1 MLTRQLGLR
10 PYAETYAAMR
20 SFTEARDASTPD
32 ELWFLEHPPVFT
44 QGQAGKPEHL
54 LDAGAIPVVQSN
66 RGGQVTYHGPGQLI
80 VYVLIDLKRRGFGI
94 RDLVT
99 RLEQA
104 MIQTLASFGITAQA
118 RADAPGVYVSQ
129 VHWPDSSEVSA
140 HDELRKIGS
149 LGLRVSRG
157 CSYHGLALNV
167 DMNLQPFSRINP
179 CGLRSMRMTQLSELI
194 AENKASTSLTAVAT
208 VLELALR
215 DQLEKNSPDKS
226 AGASGAASAV

>member
-1 MLTRQLGLR
+1 MKTPVETLLVRQLGLR

-20 SFTEARDASTPD
+20 SFTESRDASKLD
-32 ELWFLEHPPVFT
+32 ELWFLEHPSVFT
-44 QGQAGKPEHL
+44 QGQAGRPEHL
-54 LDAGAIPVVQSN
+54 LDAGDIPVVQSN
-66 RGGQVTYHGPGQLI
+66 RGGQITYHGPGQLI

-104 MIQTLASFGITAQA
+104 MIQTLASFGIIAQA

-129 VHWPDSSEVSA
+129 IKWPDSSETST
-140 HDELRKIGS
+140 HGELRKIGS

-157 CSYHGLALNV
+157 CSYHGLALNI
-167 DMNLQPFSRINP
+167 DMDLQPFSRINP
-179 CGLRSMRMTQLSELI
+179 CGLRGMRMTQLSALV
-194 AENKASTSLTAVAT
+194 AENSVSTSLTAVAA

-215 DQLEKNSPDKS
+215 NQL
-226 AGASGAASAV
+226 